1 MPPACV
7 YTYYTRK
14 TNAAQAG
21 GITLRCDLQ
30 NRFTFLRKNK
40 NMENQLRTEINQII
54 LKLPENRLKPVL
66 AYLRQVENATEEQAN
81 TANLVKKIFEED
93 AELLKKL
100 AQ

>member
-1 MPPACV
+1 
-7 YTYYTRK
+7 
-14 TNAAQAG
+14 
-21 GITLRCDLQ
+21 
-30 NRFTFLRKNK
+30 
-40 NMENQLRTEINQII
+40 MENQLRTEINQII